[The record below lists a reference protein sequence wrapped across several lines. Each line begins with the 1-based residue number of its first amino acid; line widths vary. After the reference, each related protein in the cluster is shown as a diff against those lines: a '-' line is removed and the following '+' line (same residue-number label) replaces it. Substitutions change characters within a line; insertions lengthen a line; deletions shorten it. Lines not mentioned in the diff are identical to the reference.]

1 MIEGEGTLRTG
12 TPLLRLVHYWWPLAL
27 GWSLTVVVA
36 RATGRAADTAGLV
49 TLLSGII
56 AAYSLDRVLDR
67 TSPDAGEPRWMYP
80 LLLTMGAAACAACGL
95 AAVQLDRRTALLVPA
110 LGGAALLYPHLKRM
124 PLTKT
129 VALPAVWTWACV
141 ALPFNDGSWLG
152 WHAVT
157 SPVALPLFLLIGA
170 GCLLCD
176 LKDEATDRRAGV
188 RSLPALFG
196 RAATVRVAIVLL
208 VAAAAFAFLEH
219 RTGIVVSAA
228 ALGAATSLPSLLAS
242 DAAGPLLVD
251 VILTLPG
258 LLISAR
264 VV

>member
-1 MIEGEGTLRTG
+1 MRTR
-12 TPLLRLVHYWWPLAL
+12 TSLLRLLHYWWPLAL

-36 RATGRAADTAGLV
+36 RATGRTPDVAGLAA
-49 TLLSGII
+49 LLWGIT
-56 AAYSLDRVLDR
+56 AAYSLDRVVDPGDGAPSPRADAWMRPVLIGMGVVSSILCGFSAMRLD
-67 TSPDAGEPRWMYP
+67 A
-80 LLLTMGAAACAACGL
+80 
-95 AAVQLDRRTALLVPA
+95 RTAALVPA
-110 LGGAALLYPHLKRM
+110 LGVAALLYPRLKRL

-129 VALPAVWTWACV
+129 VALPVVWTWASI

-152 WHAVT
+152 WHAVRF
-157 SPVALPLFLLIGA
+157 PIALPLLLLIGA

-176 LKDEATDRRAGV
+176 LKDEETDRVTGV
-188 RSLPALFG
+188 QSLPALIG
-196 RAATVRVAIVLL
+196 GAATVRVAVGLAM
-208 VAAAAFAFLEH
+208 AAAALAFLEH
-219 RTGIVVSAA
+219 RTGIIVSAA
-228 ALGAATSLPSLLAS
+228 ALGAATTVPALLAS